1 MTIKK
6 IIYIFF
12 SYLVR
17 LNFFFIKNKIKCN
30 YLVNSVVSFGDSF
43 TFYIQNY
50 DRIIN
55 KGYKIITISNFEKKI
70 AELFYNNNKI
80 HNIFFSIPAFI
91 PVYSINVM
99 LKKLLEAHEKFSFSY
114 KKNMGYKQKKI
125 LENILQEKN
134 KSVSTDVQK
143 FKKKKYVLFLVKHYN
158 NDNNDIK
165 NGNFRQTSDLKKIF
179 KVIDF
184 LIRKNVK
191 IIVLGSKNEKI
202 TKILKNFYNNK
213 KNIFFFYEISKK
225 ETMIDQ
231 LFIHYHSQLSIGTD
245 CGAFIMS
252 VFLKKKILYFDSL
265 KGSEGI
271 ELQKNITFLHKKII
285 FNNNSEIFSHN
296 KASRMINSMN
306 KAFTIKECTF
316 LDIKKS
322 INKLL

>member
-1 MTIKK
+1 MTAKK
-6 IIYIFF
+6 IIYNFF
-12 SYLVR
+12 SYLIR
-17 LNFFFIKNKIKCN
+17 LNFLIIKNKIKSN
-30 YLVNSVVSFGDSF
+30 YLVNSFLSFGDSF
-43 TFYIQNY
+43 AFYLQNY
-50 DRIIN
+50 DRVIN
-55 KGYKIITISNFEKKI
+55 KGYKVITISNFEKKI
-70 AELFYNNNKI
+70 AQLFYNDNKI
-80 HNIFFSIPAFI
+80 YNIFFSIPFFI
-91 PVYSINVM
+91 PVYSINVI
-99 LKKLLEAHEKFSFSY
+99 LKKLLVAHEKFRRNY
-114 KKNMGYKQKKI
+114 NKNMGYKQKKI
-125 LENILQEKN
+125 LENILQEKHE
-134 KSVSTDVQK
+134 SVSINVKK
-143 FKKKKYVLFLVKHYN
+143 FEKKKYVLFLVKHSN

-165 NGNFRQTSDLKKIF
+165 NGNHRQTSDLKKIF

-184 LIRKNVK
+184 LIHKNVK
-191 IIVLGSKNEKI
+191 IIVLGGKNEKI
-202 TKILKNFYNNK
+202 TNILKNFYNNK

-296 KASRMINSMN
+296 KASRMINSIN